1 MLTSTKV
8 AEEPP
13 LDTLSHVR
21 ANQQGRHPYIVV
33 NITGTSDQACA
44 FATSIAPASEPSLC
58 PKLSLS
64 DFGDKYGL
72 SFGILC
78 KLKES
83 DITGPHG
90 LRFLSATELRNE
102 VGLTI
107 GEHCDVL
114 DALERWTKGLE

>member
-8 AEEPP
+8 ANNPTEEPP
-13 LDTLSHVR
+13 LDTSSHVGNER
-21 ANQQGRHPYIVV
+21 PPYIVV
-33 NITGTSDQACA
+33 NLTGTSNQASVIA
-44 FATSIAPASEPSLC
+44 PTSIC

-107 GEHCDVL
+107 GEYCDVL
-114 DALERWTKGLE
+114 DALERWTKGIE